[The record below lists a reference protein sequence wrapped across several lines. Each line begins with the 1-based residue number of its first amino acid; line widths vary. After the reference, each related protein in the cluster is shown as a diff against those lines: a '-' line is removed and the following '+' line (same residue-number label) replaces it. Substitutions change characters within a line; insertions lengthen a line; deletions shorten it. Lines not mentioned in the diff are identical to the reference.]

1 MDKIVRTD
9 LFRHDSLTG
18 VRGFI
23 KGWFRPGF
31 RYTFIM
37 RMIWKHKKY
46 SVPGIFF
53 RLLKW
58 RYRYKYGFEISSEA
72 SIGEGFYLT
81 THCGPVVIGP
91 VKIGKNCNIGHSV
104 TIGRAYKNGKVGRP
118 TIKDYVWIGAGAVLV
133 GDIKIGP
140 NVLIAP
146 NAFVNFDV
154 PANSL
159 VIGNPGKIIKQENPT
174 DKYINNVLTK

>member
-1 MDKIVRTD
+1 MNKIVKAD
-9 LFRHDSLTG
+9 LFRNDGLTG
-18 VRGFI
+18 LKGFI
-23 KGWFRPGF
+23 LAWFRPGF
-31 RYTFIM
+31 RYTFIL

-53 RLLKW
+53 RLLKR

-72 SIGEGFYLT
+72 SIGEGFFLT
-81 THCGPVVIGP
+81 PHCGPVIIGP
-91 VKIGKNCNIGHSV
+91 VKIGKNCNISHSV
-104 TIGRAYKNGKVGRP
+104 TIGRAYRNGMAGRP
-118 TIKDYVWIGAGAVLV
+118 TIDDYVWIGAGAVLV
-133 GDIKIGP
+133 GDIKIGR

-159 VIGNPGKIIKQENPT
+159 VIGNPGKIIKKENPT
-174 DKYINNVLTK
+174 AKYINNVLNK